1 MSDKCVQKQ
10 QVSGLIFI
18 SSHMIINI
26 WLDLFR
32 LNELVGK
39 GDGIAILESE
49 MALGSGGL
57 MGFGINSNT
66 SANGFIKCLYKR
78 KEIIQGARPNPN
90 GSPNQN
96 KAKAPVP
103 AAETMSPEGSP
114 VRKKLKEKNCGLEED
129 DSDDNDMVDESEV
142 Y

>member
-1 MSDKCVQKQ
+1 M
-10 QVSGLIFI
+10 
-18 SSHMIINI
+18 
-26 WLDLFR
+26 
-32 LNELVGK
+32 GK

-49 MALGSGGL
+49 MALGAGCL

-78 KEIIQGARPNPN
+78 KEITQGSRPIPTA
-90 GSPNQN
+90 SPNQN

-103 AAETMSPEGSP
+103 AETASPDGSP

-129 DSDDNDMVDESEV
+129 DSDDGDMVDEEEI